1 MPKRLP
7 SNIFAD
13 NPLRPTDDGS
23 AAAPVLAP
31 DEQTAQE
38 TIQETASQ
46 SVEPRS
52 HLKSVPATVAKTE
65 VRKLTVY
72 LPVESF
78 QAIDDEVYLRRK
90 NGERGLSFADVHRE
104 IVEEWVARRA
114 KRARATT
121 S

>member
-7 SNIFAD
+7 SNIFSD

-23 AAAPVLAP
+23 AAAPILAP
-31 DEQTAQE
+31 NDQTAQE
-38 TIQETASQ
+38 PTQEASSQ
-46 SVEPRS
+46 AVDSRS
-52 HLKSVPATVAKTE
+52 HLKAVPATTAKAE

-90 NGERGLSFADVHRE
+90 NGERGLSFADLHRE
-104 IVEEWVARRA
+104 IVEDWVARRRR
-114 KRARATT
+114 RAANPG
-121 S
+121 

>member
-23 AAAPVLAP
+23 AAAPVLA
-31 DEQTAQE
+31 DEQTPQE
-38 TIQETASQ
+38 AIQETASQ

-52 HLKSVPATVAKTE
+52 HLKSVPATVAKLE